1 VRAVTAGKGSPAST
15 HTKQRGGN
23 PFKLVEAGD

>member
-1 VRAVTAGKGSPAST
+1 MIPSAAIKGGKSET
-15 HTKQRGGN
+15 LN